1 MENVTADQAGFAEH
15 DGDDRETALTS
26 SHSDDDG
33 PDIFGADAFS
43 ADAAT
48 SGLPAEAE
56 TVATKVVV
64 PDIGV
69 DAKPVTAT
77 SQPAVD
83 ADWVLARLAE
93 QAEADIADLYDD
105 NGDLLPVKDW
115 PAVWRT
121 GLVSDVEITAV
132 YEGRGDERK
141 LVGHVKKLKL
151 VDRTRRL
158 EMIGKHVRVNAFQDV
173 VKHRGLKSLADRL
186 ERARKRDAEA
196 DP

>member
-15 DGDDRETALTS
+15 DGDDSETALAS
-26 SHSDDDG
+26 IFFDDEKA
-33 PDIFGADAFS
+33 DIFVADAFG

-56 TVATKVVV
+56 TVATEVVV

-77 SQPAVD
+77 SQPTVD

-196 DP
+196 KP

>member
-15 DGDDRETALTS
+15 DGDDRQTLSAS
-26 SHSDDDG
+26 IFSDDEKA
-33 PDIFGADAFS
+33 DIFGADAFS

-56 TVATKVVV
+56 TVATEVVV

-69 DAKPVTAT
+69 DAKPVIA
-77 SQPAVD
+77 SPQPAVD

-173 VKHRGLKSLADRL
+173 VKLRGLKSLADRL

>member
-15 DGDDRETALTS
+15 DGDDRETALAS
-26 SHSDDDG
+26 GHSDDDG

-56 TVATKVVV
+56 TVATEVVV

-77 SQPAVD
+77 SQPTVD

>member
-15 DGDDRETALTS
+15 DADDRETLSAS
-26 SHSDDDG
+26 IFSDDEKA
-33 PDIFGADAFS
+33 DIFVADAFGADVLPVEPDMATQHP
-43 ADAAT
+43 DKAAPECT
-48 SGLPAEAE
+48 
-56 TVATKVVV
+56 
-64 PDIGV
+64 
-69 DAKPVTAT
+69 TAT

-105 NGDLLPVKDW
+105 NGDLLPVKAW

>member
-1 MENVTADQAGFAEH
+1 MDNVTAEQAGFAEH
-15 DGDDRETALTS
+15 DADDHETALAS
-26 SHSDDDG
+26 GHSDDDKS
-33 PDIFGADAFS
+33 DMFGVDAFS
-43 ADAAT
+43 VDAAAT
-48 SGLPAEAE
+48 GLPAEAAI
-56 TVATKVVV
+56 VATEMVV
-64 PDIGV
+64 PNV
-69 DAKPVTAT
+69 AEAAKPVTVP
-77 SQPAVD
+77 SQPVVD

-121 GLVSDVEITAV
+121 GLVSDLEITAL

-196 DP
+196 GP

>member
-1 MENVTADQAGFAEH
+1 MEHMTAEQAGFAEH
-15 DGDDRETALTS
+15 DADDHETALAS
-26 SHSDDDG
+26 GNSDDEDA
-33 PDIFGADAFS
+33 DILGVDAFRT
-43 ADAAT
+43 DL
-48 SGLPAEAE
+48 LPAAAE
-56 TVATKVVV
+56 VVATEVVV
-64 PDIGV
+64 PDV
-69 DAKPVTAT
+69 AEAAKPVTVA
-77 SQPAVD
+77 SQPTVD

-121 GLVSDVEITAV
+121 GLVSDLEITAL

-196 DP
+196 GP